1 MFVLLPALTLRCGE
15 GASRSK
21 NRKEQSQAVRDPP
34 QETGGGDGGD
44 WRRLKKGRRGR
55 GGKGESGGRERVEEG
70 DAYEEAEQIK
80 KDQEDGKKN
89 NEEKGAAE
97 NIHFERG
104 RRLKLKIV
112 GEQQNKRCKKEI
124 KEN

>member
-80 KDQEDGKKN
+80 KDQEDGKKTMKKKAQRKTFISK
-89 NEEKGAAE
+89 E
-97 NIHFERG
+97 
-104 RRLKLKIV
+104 
-112 GEQQNKRCKKEI
+112 GED
-124 KEN
+124 